1 MEHRVKSARAHPVSV
16 SLQFLDHSQ
25 AKDGFLAGMVK
36 NVDAD
41 QARQQ
46 LLIPDALDFR

>member
-1 MEHRVKSARAHPVSV
+1 MQHGVESARAHPVSV
-16 SLQFLDHSQ
+16 SLQLLDHSQ
-25 AKDGFLAGMVK
+25 AKDGFPARMVK
-36 NVDAD
+36 NVDTD